1 MIQENEIVMLLIG
14 VGVLIF
20 IINNRVQFKR
30 LPKWKIITTA
40 FYVLF
45 GGWVLT
51 VIEGF
56 FWNELFNLFEH
67 ICYAASS
74 VLVAAWCWK
83 VFGIEKETR

>member
-1 MIQENEIVMLLIG
+1 MVQENEIVMLLLG

-20 IINNRVQFKR
+20 TVNNRVRFKR
-30 LPKWKIITTA
+30 LPEWKILTTA

-56 FWNELFNLFEH
+56 FWNALFNLFEH
-67 ICYAASS
+67 ICYATSA
-74 VLVAAWCWK
+74 VLMATWCWK
-83 VFGIEKETR
+83 VFGIEKEAK